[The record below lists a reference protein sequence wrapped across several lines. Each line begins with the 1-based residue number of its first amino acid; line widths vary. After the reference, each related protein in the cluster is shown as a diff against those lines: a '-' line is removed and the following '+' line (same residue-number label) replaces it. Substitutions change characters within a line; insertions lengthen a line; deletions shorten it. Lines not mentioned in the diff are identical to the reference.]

1 MQYYHIV
8 AQQTER
14 RNSIYVLCC
23 SCRLCNLTQGQR
35 TKLCLCVNIYGGI
48 ESASVR
54 FGNKHSYFYCAPLPF
69 QLKVGFF
76 LSDELVLKVNDL
88 TAGQEETGGV
98 MLVTSDDGDRQLV
111 FKQDL
116 KVLFSNNTSQV
127 ITLIIL
133 YTLTSMYIFSLLIS
147 KHFLRCW
154 RGEFG

>member
-1 MQYYHIV
+1 MSIMQFDSRPKNK
-8 AQQTER
+8 TLF
-14 RNSIYVLCC
+14 LC
-23 SCRLCNLTQGQR
+23 QY
-35 TKLCLCVNIYGGI
+35 IWGI

-133 YTLTSMYIFSLLIS
+133 YPLTSMYIFSLLIS
-147 KHFLRCW
+147 KHFLRC
-154 RGEFG
+154 

>member
-1 MQYYHIV
+1 MG
-8 AQQTER
+8 EL
-14 RNSIYVLCC
+14 S
-23 SCRLCNLTQGQR
+23 QR
-35 TKLCLCVNIYGGI
+35 VCGLEINT
-48 ESASVR
+48 
-54 FGNKHSYFYCAPLPF
+54 HFYCAPLPF

-147 KHFLRCW
+147 KHFLRC
-154 RGEFG
+154 